1 MRDIYRMKKTTARRE
16 DYLKLI
22 YKLSQKGDVRGSDIA
37 DGLEV
42 TRPTVS
48 VCLRRLMEDGD
59 ITMDRHRVV
68 HLTEQGREIAE
79 STQRKHNFLAEMLV
93 SLGVPEDIA
102 AEDACGME
110 HNLSAESYEA
120 LKRMM
125 DEKSGK

>member
-1 MRDIYRMKKTTARRE
+1 MVKKTTARRE

-22 YKLSQKGDVRGSDIA
+22 YELSQKGDVRGSDIA
-37 DGLEV
+37 DGLDV

-48 VCLRRLMEDGD
+48 VCLRRMMEDGD

-68 HLTEQGREIAE
+68 HLTQQGREIAE
-79 STQRKHNFLAEMLV
+79 STQEKHRFLVELLAG
-93 SLGVPEDIA
+93 LGVPPEIA

-120 LKRMM
+120 LKKLMK
-125 DEKSGK
+125 EKKA